1 RRAMAMLETTPDTT
15 AIIGDQLF
23 TDIWGGKRLGL
34 YTILVSPLS
43 PRESLFTRALQRPLE
58 RAVGRKT
65 L

>member
-1 RRAMAMLETTPDTT
+1 T